1 MPKVITAKRQEGE
14 VDKAHEYIRTHILFP
29 SGLLGLLAMVIGI
42 LALIYQL
49 IMDTYALETFTYSS
63 GLLLTGVLVGLG
75 QTKYQ
80 QFLLRE
86 YPMYFANRMKTAAQ
100 RSTRKV
106 KKTIAEVNID
116 HKGRGLIPLAYVIGM
131 ALFLGLSG
139 LSVWSGALDAM
150 AGFALPWAGF
160 FWAKMFFWKGIISM
174 PSKKGKVG
182 K

>member
-49 IMDTYALETFTYSS
+49 IVETYALETFTYSS
-63 GLLLTGVLVGLG
+63 GLLLTGVLIGLG

-100 RSTRKV
+100 RSTRKA
-106 KKTIAEVNID
+106 KKTVAEVTID
-116 HKGRGLIPLAYVIGM
+116 HKGRGLIPLCYLLGM
-131 ALFLGLSG
+131 GVFFGLSG

-150 AGFALPWAGF
+150 AAFALPWAGF
-160 FWAKMFFWKGIISM
+160 FWAKMFFWKGIIAM
-174 PSKKGKVG
+174 PTKKGKGG